1 MASLPD
7 EIASCDARK
16 SPENVNIAGFITSVN
31 TGVSRFGKPYLR
43 AVIEDFD
50 GSYELAVNGKDIED
64 IKARLQENTPVYIEG
79 RIEEKYFRKPED
91 RKEKGDPP
99 YDFKIRKI
107 IHLGNVVETHVKG
120 LMIHIST
127 TMLNSSF
134 RERLVGLIKENKG
147 SVPLTMKLTDPQTR
161 FTIEFLS
168 RKFQIS
174 LNLNFI
180 DQLNEMQI
188 GYKVIRK

>member
-1 MASLPD
+1 MYSSVIKCDMRVTTTNLS
-7 EIASCDARK
+7 SC
-16 SPENVNIAGFITSVN
+16 SF
-31 TGVSRFGKPYLR
+31 L
-43 AVIEDFD
+43 
-50 GSYELAVNGKDIED
+50 
-64 IKARLQENTPVYIEG
+64 
-79 RIEEKYFRKPED
+79 EEKYFRKPED